1 MFAGLLAEFGTV
13 SGFKA
18 IYADNADNVLFL
30 VELGNVGIPVDD
42 AGDFGLAGGGEER
55 HGAVLSVK
63 F

>member
-18 IYADNADNVLFL
+18 IYADDANDELLV
-30 VELGNVGIPVDD
+30 VELGNVGITVDD
-42 AGDFGLAGGGEER
+42 TGDFGLASGGEEG